1 MSERLATVLY
11 VVILFAVGISIGQTI
26 NSLAGTNF
34 FALITVPAML
44 FIGAKNRQDVMALLR
59 HWNIVKKVG

>member
-1 MSERLATVLY
+1 MPERLATILY
-11 VVILFAVGISIGQTI
+11 VVVLFAVGISIGQAL
-26 NSLAGTNF
+26 NAFAETNF

-59 HWNIVKKVG
+59 SHKLVK